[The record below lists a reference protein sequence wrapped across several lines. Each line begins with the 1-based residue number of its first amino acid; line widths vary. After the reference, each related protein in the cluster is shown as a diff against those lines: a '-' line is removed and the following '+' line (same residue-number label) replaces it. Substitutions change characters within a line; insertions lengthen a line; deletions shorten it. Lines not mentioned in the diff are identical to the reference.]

1 MAFLVGPLEVQLA
14 VSISALFSKG
24 VLMNDQRNVLQAAI
38 SKKNIY
44 SREYNTCQQKTLD
57 MQRGFYA
64 YLLYI
69 FFTTIYSNYKIL
81 VRRQSQ
87 KMFSSQP
94 FRGSPEITCV
104 KGDDLNCIFCVC
116 SEKGN
121 GK

>member
-1 MAFLVGPLEVQLA
+1 MAFLVGPLEVQLS
-14 VSISALFSKG
+14 VSIYISALFSKG

-69 FFTTIYSNYKIL
+69 FFYDYL
-81 VRRQSQ
+81 FQ
-87 KMFSSQP
+87 
-94 FRGSPEITCV
+94 
-104 KGDDLNCIFCVC
+104 L
-116 SEKGN
+116 
-121 GK
+121 